1 MYSFMTVPQLKDE
14 LKSFCSW
21 FEAYDR
27 NANFGAEEVE
37 EDEVYNA
44 PAEYFRD
51 INGNTPLPPITKQ
64 LIQAFVERFQAQ
76 LKGRQMYEERFL
88 LTARAAAGDFTFI
101 QGQCKAQMKKIFYV
115 VDVGYME
122 LKTWKVYFDSP
133 KQAQKL
139 PCRRTRSVNYLP
151 LKEED
156 MMENYNDHIKNM
168 AVSYG
173 NTTMPILQTIRPA
186 NTYAVE
192 NDHQYTQKSLK
203 DELLTDL
210 LLKNPSPEKI
220 LDIERSTR
228 QQYQSTEWQSHRLCR
243 ITASNFYAVTHSK
256 ASTQKHL
263 AQKNIRP

>member
-14 LKSFCSW
+14 LKKRKASAAAYFFSFLDANYD
-21 FEAYDR
+21 FLLYRLEAYDR

-37 EDEVYNA
+37 EDEAYNA
-44 PAEYFRD
+44 PAAEYFGD
-51 INGNTPLPPITKQ
+51 INGKTPLPPITKQ
-64 LIQAFVERFQAQ
+64 LIQAFIERFQAQ

-88 LTARAAAGDFTFI
+88 LTARAAADGDFTFI
-101 QGQCKAQMKKIFYV
+101 QGQCKAQMKKILYV
-115 VDVGYME
+115 VDVKLNPDGSIEQSHCECAAGSGVEAHCKHVLVLLHGVEDMVRTKNM
-122 LKTWKVYFDSP
+122 LLHQVCTQKLMAFKRPRKVYFDSP

-156 MMENYNDHIKNM
+156 MMENYNDHIKNT

-192 NDHQYTQKSLK
+192 NT
-203 DELLTDL
+203 
-210 LLKNPSPEKI
+210 
-220 LDIERSTR
+220 
-228 QQYQSTEWQSHRLCR
+228 
-243 ITASNFYAVTHSK
+243 
-256 ASTQKHL
+256 
-263 AQKNIRP
+263 